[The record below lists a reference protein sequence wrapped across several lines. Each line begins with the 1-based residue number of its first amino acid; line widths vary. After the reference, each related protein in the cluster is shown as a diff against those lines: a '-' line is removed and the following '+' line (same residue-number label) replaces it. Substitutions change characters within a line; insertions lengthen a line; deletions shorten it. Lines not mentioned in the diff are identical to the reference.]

1 MSGDDRILLGRGN
14 STRGTSNYGLWIS
27 KTGQDVLDD
36 GDDDLAFNSGLPDAN
51 ISGTSVL
58 NKYGEVAG
66 IHSYGHADVIIG
78 STGVGGDWKIAT
90 WNESDFT
97 FNSTIYAPLCLCQ
110 IGQAAGSSPTVQYA
124 SGSFYYSSTT
134 SRQFGLILKVYPKN
148 RASDGTYD
156 ASGTKG
162 ALRASVNAAAA
173 GTYRVYYAICYPYV
187 AQ

>member
-1 MSGDDRILLGRGN
+1 MGDPRVLLGKGT
-14 STRGTSNYGLWIS
+14 SARGTSNYGLWIS
-27 KTGQDVLDD
+27 KTGESVTTD
-36 GDDDLAFNSGLPDAN
+36 GDDDLAFNSTLPDAN

-66 IHSYGHADVIIG
+66 VHSYGHKDISIA
-78 STGVGGDWKIAT
+78 SSGVGGTSTIAT

-110 IGQAAGSSPTVQYA
+110 IGTTSGSSPTA
-124 SGSFYYSSTT
+124 HWSAGTFYYSSTI
-134 SRQFGLILKVYPKN
+134 SRQRGITTYIYPKN

-162 ALRASVNAAAA
+162 ALTASVNAHGA
-173 GTYRVYYAICYPYV
+173 GTFRVYYAICYPYIS
-187 AQ
+187 Q

>member
-36 GDDDLAFNSGLPDAN
+36 GDDDLAFNSGLANAN
-51 ISGTSVL
+51 ISGSSVL

-66 IHSYGHADVIIG
+66 VHSYGHKDVIIG
-78 STGVGGDWKIAT
+78 STGVGGT
-90 WNESDFT
+90 WTITTWDESDFT
-97 FNSTIYAPLCLCQ
+97 FNSTIYAPLALCQ
-110 IGQAAGSSPTVQYA
+110 IGITAGASPSAHWAGGT
-124 SGSFYYSSTT
+124 FYYSSTV
-134 SRQFGLILKVYPKN
+134 SRQRGLTAYIYPKN

-162 ALRASVNAAAA
+162 ALTASVNASGA
-173 GTYRVYYAICYPYV
+173 GTFRVYYAICYPYIS
-187 AQ
+187 Q